1 MTSYST
7 QSSSSSRSGNNNS
20 GTNWVPYGGTI
31 KPAAGVVNTTVGPAN
46 NALSVFGFN
55 KGTSGVPANLTPNK
69 NSTVASSTLSLFKS
83 TSVTTTVTTGTKTT
97 SKAVIPYSTTAADKA
112 AGINYDVD
120 QNKKFQSSGVDTTTL
135 KGIIAAMN
143 ANPAPIPPSN
153 PAQYK
158 WNLPPHK
165 WSLPVFPSTDK
176 NFMPKGGQVRKP
188 PLDSY
193 RRGRIWWK
201 ASDSNVQLVNVNGT
215 SKLLTAGEFK
225 KYGFQFLW
233 NPESF
238 TTAVAV
244 QMDATPN
251 SNDRFLGTVGA
262 FPATETIT
270 FNIRL
275 DRTNDFACAA
285 GSFGRPTQIK
295 MVKPGSITTD
305 WISKAEI
312 RKYVSFYKR
321 EGTFANSDS
330 ADQLEAKLVDLFQRG
345 TIADL
350 EFLFR
355 AINGP
360 GPSGG
365 DTAKDLWVNGRGTAT
380 ADIGFLMPTLL
391 NIDIGPL
398 SYQGYVTNLQVTH
411 GAFTQEMIP
420 IRTDVTISLNVL
432 ATAGLSSAYAEAN
445 K

>member
-1 MTSYST
+1 MTDYST
-7 QSSSSSRSGNNNS
+7 QSSANQRSGQNNQ

-31 KPAAGVVNTTVGPAN
+31 RPAATVNTTVGPAN
-46 NALSVFGFN
+46 VSLALFGTGKATTSTPSVLSSFKN
-55 KGTSGVPANLTPNK
+55 TSV
-69 NSTVASSTLSLFKS
+69 SASPVSLSKVTSVNTTTLSGIK
-83 TSVTTTVTTGTKTT
+83 VA
-97 SKAVIPYSTTAADKA
+97 SKAVIPYSPTAADKA
-112 AGINYDVD
+112 AGINYSAAP
-120 QNKKFQSSGVDTTTL
+120 KTYQSSGVNTNTL
-135 KGIIAAMN
+135 KGILEASFGT
-143 ANPAPIPPSN
+143 PPPTPPSN
-153 PAQYK
+153 PAEYK

-176 NFMPKGGQVRKP
+176 NFMPKGGQARKP

-201 ASDSNVQLVNVNGT
+201 ASDSNVQLVTTNG
-215 SKLLTAGEFK
+215 KTALMTTGAFK

-238 TTAVAV
+238 STQVAV

-262 FPATETIT
+262 FPATETVT

-285 GSFGRPTQIK
+285 GSFGRPTQVK
-295 MVKPGSITTD
+295 LVKPGSITTD
-305 WISKAEI
+305 WISKAEV

-330 ADQLEAKLVDLFQRG
+330 ADQIEAKLVDLFQRG

-360 GPSGG
+360 GPGGG

-398 SYQGYVTNLQVTH
+398 SYQGYVTNLSVTH

-420 IRTDVTISLNVL
+420 IRTDVTISLNLL
-432 ATAGLSSAYAEAN
+432 ATAGLSSAYAESN

>member
-1 MTSYST
+1 MPYST
-7 QSSSSSRSGNNNS
+7 QSSANQRSGLS
-20 GTNWVPYGGTI
+20 TASSTNWVPYGGTI
-31 KPAAGVVNTTVGPAN
+31 KPASTVNTTVGPAN
-46 NALSVFGFN
+46 TLSASFGLS
-55 KGTSGVPANLTPNK
+55 KPN
-69 NSTVASSTLSLFKS
+69 NSTPSILNPVVNSSAASSPLTLSK
-83 TSVTTTVTTGTKTT
+83 TTTVNTTTLSGIKVA
-97 SKAVIPYSTTAADKA
+97 SKSVIPYSTTAADKA
-112 AGINYDVD
+112 ASINYTV
-120 QNKKFQSSGVDTTTL
+120 KPTSGKHVDTNTL
-135 KGIIAAMN
+135 KGILEASFGT
-143 ANPAPIPPSN
+143 PPPTPPSN
-153 PAQYK
+153 PAEYK

-176 NFMPKGGQVRKP
+176 NFMPTGGQVRKP

-201 ASDSNVQLVNVNGT
+201 ASDSNVQLVNVNGKT
-215 SKLLTAGEFK
+215 SMMTTGEFK

-238 TTAVAV
+238 STAVAV

-251 SNDRFLGTVGA
+251 SNDRFLGTAGA
-262 FPATETIT
+262 FPATETVT
-270 FNIRL
+270 FTIRL

-295 MVKPGSITTD
+295 LVKPGSITTD
-305 WISKAEI
+305 WINKSEV

-330 ADQLEAKLVDLFQRG
+330 ADQIEAKLVDLFQRG

-365 DTAKDLWVNGRGTAT
+365 ATAKDLWVNGRGTAT

-420 IRTDVTISLNVL
+420 IRSDITISLNLL
-432 ATAGLSSAYAEAN
+432 ATAGLSSAYAETN